1 MVEKQFMSAPQND
14 PLIERTI
21 RDFKSGNSD
30 AVQHDLSEILLR
42 DTDARNPANNSPAD
56 VAANLA
62 HDADLLHTGTGMTR
76 GALEKL
82 GFPDPLMED
91 TIHEVKTKHIGAAL
105 RDAQRLLA
113 RDGKTSEADDKQ
125 LKDDHERLHAAG
137 VRDDLL
143 VRLGFPKP
151 DAKPQQ

>member
-1 MVEKQFMSAPQND
+1 MSAPQHD
-14 PLIERTI
+14 ALIDRTI

-42 DTDARNPANNSPAD
+42 DSDPRNAANKSSAD
-56 VAANLA
+56 VTAHLAN
-62 HDADLLHTGTGMTR
+62 DADVLHAGTRLTR

-91 TIHEVKTKHIGAAL
+91 TIDEVKTKHIGAAL
-105 RDAQRLLA
+105 RDAQRLIA
-113 RDGKTSEADDKQ
+113 RDGKTSEPDDQQ

-137 VRDDLL
+137 VRDNLL
-143 VRLGFPKP
+143 VKLGFPMP
-151 DAKPQQ
+151 DKTAQPEK